1 MRTKIRM
8 PEEVMRFLIEKEN
21 LICLRKEVNMLCPYE
36 VVYFKEGKPKTISS
50 PFKECIYG
58 RKTGEEKEELLRETY
73 GDGSFE
79 YFGSFE
85 IFGKVCRMMKR
96 VKL

>member
-21 LICLRKEVNMLCPYE
+21 LICLRKEVNMLCPWE
-36 VVYFKEGKPKTISS
+36 VMYFRKGKLKTFSTS
-50 PFKECIYG
+50 FSERVYG
-58 RKTGEEKEELLRETY
+58 RKIGEEKEEILRETY
-73 GDGSFE
+73 GDDSFE

>member
-8 PEEVMRFLIEKEN
+8 PEEVIRFLIEKEN
-21 LICLRKEVNMLCPYE
+21 LICLRREVNMLCPFG
-36 VVYFKEGKPKTISS
+36 VVYFKEGKLKTFSTS
-50 PFKECIYG
+50 FSERVYG
-58 RKTGEEKEELLRETY
+58 RKIGEEKEEILREKY

-85 IFGKVCRMMKR
+85 IFGKVCQMMKR

>member
-1 MRTKIRM
+1 MRTKIKM

-21 LICLRKEVNMLCPYE
+21 LICLRREVNMLCPFG
-36 VVYFKEGKPKTISS
+36 VVYFKEGKLKEHYS
-50 PFKECIYG
+50 PFYSLIYG
-58 RKTGEEKEELLRETY
+58 RKAGEEKEELLQASY
-73 GDGSFE
+73 GDKSFG

-85 IFGKVCRMMKR
+85 IFGKVCQMMKR